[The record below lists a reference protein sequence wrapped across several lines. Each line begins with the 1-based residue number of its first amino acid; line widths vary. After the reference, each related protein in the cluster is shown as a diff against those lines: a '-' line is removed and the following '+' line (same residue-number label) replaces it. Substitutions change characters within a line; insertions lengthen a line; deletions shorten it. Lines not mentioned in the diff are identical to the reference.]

1 MSILELN
8 GISMRY
14 PGAAVPCIQG
24 LELTVEKGEIVTLLG
39 ESGCGKTT
47 LLKLV
52 AGLETPAAGTLRIA
66 GKDMNALPPEKRP
79 IAMVFQKALL
89 FENMSVGQNVSFSP
103 RLRRTM
109 SKAELRQETA
119 RMLALV
125 GLEGFEN
132 RRVTELS
139 GGQEQRVSLAR
150 ALMAQPEILLLD
162 EPLSALD
169 ANLKLS
175 MEQMIR
181 TLNRELGTTMLYVT
195 HDQNEA
201 ASVADRI
208 ALLHSGSIV
217 QVGKAEDFYSRP
229 KSRYA
234 AEFFGCKNIL
244 PACKAGD
251 TVTCAL
257 GALALPGQT
266 LPDGDVLLC
275 VRSEAIRVVG
285 SGPLKG
291 LLQSVTPRAADRLCM
306 ISCGGEALEFAV
318 RYGEAIEPGQ
328 TLCFDLDPSGL
339 CCVPAEIENA

>member
-8 GISMRY
+8 GIAMRY
-14 PGAAVPCIQG
+14 PGAAAPCIQG

-103 RLRRTM
+103 RLRRAM
-109 SKAELRQETA
+109 SKAELRRETA

-162 EPLSALD
+162 EPTAALD
-169 ANLKLS
+169 LPCKQALLDAFALFRQQGGLIL
-175 MEQMIR
+175 MA
-181 TLNRELGTTMLYVT
+181 T
-195 HDQNEA
+195 HDLLELD
-201 ASVADRI
+201 SCDRVY
-208 ALLHSGSIV
+208 LLSKG
-217 QVGKAEDFYSRP
+217 
-229 KSRYA
+229 
-234 AEFFGCKNIL
+234 IL
-244 PACKAGD
+244 SPYD
-251 TVTCAL
+251 Y
-257 GALALPGQT
+257 
-266 LPDGDVLLC
+266 DGDPRRLAQVL
-275 VRSEAIRVVG
+275 ETA
-285 SGPLKG
+285 
-291 LLQSVTPRAADRLCM
+291 
-306 ISCGGEALEFAV
+306 
-318 RYGEAIEPGQ
+318 
-328 TLCFDLDPSGL
+328 
-339 CCVPAEIENA
+339 